1 VVERRSAFDLFDMT
15 PLTSTELARLSAVA
29 AALPP
34 PEGALLR
41 RLIEAAEPRQCRIAR
56 RNAAI
61 RATRQ
66 VHFPGDH
73 TVAARTLERA
83 LIANLPA
90 WRAEKD
96 ITTASS
102 RSLALYEILTLSNGK
117 VLGWRR
123 LADIIASN

>member
-1 VVERRSAFDLFDMT
+1 LT
-15 PLTSTELARLSAVA
+15 PLTSLELARLSAVA
-29 AALPP
+29 VGLPP

-41 RLIEAAEPRQCRIAR
+41 RLIEAVEPRQCRVKR
-56 RNAAI
+56 RDDAI

-66 VHFPGDH
+66 VHFLGDH
-73 TVAARTLERA
+73 TVAARMLERA
-83 LIANLPA
+83 LIASLPA

-96 ITTASS
+96 IATASS
-102 RSLALYEILTLSNGK
+102 RHLALYEILTLSKGK